1 MKQKNRLWRKDKLV
15 LSDICHLL
23 SILLSNCPPT
33 DVNGKIYLLWPLHRC
48 WQHIGAVQW
57 RTKHVSWMGVSTNTS
72 RYLHFGLYLFN
83 LKPFW
88 DVQVSLFQTLFCL
101 NIGKKKGAQNKEDK
115 TQPGVT
121 FCETSPLSNG
131 DKNMGYWRK
140 PVGEKQGWG
149 EPNYNGL

>member
-48 WQHIGAVQW
+48 WQHIGPVQW

-83 LKPFW
+83 LRPFW
-88 DVQVSLFQTLFCL
+88 DVQVSLFQTLLCL
-101 NIGKKKGAQNKEDK
+101 NIGKKKGAQTSTPKQNHSKYFLLPQCF
-115 TQPGVT
+115 TIIYINFGQHYGT
-121 FCETSPLSNG
+121 FCLA
-131 DKNMGYWRK
+131 K
-140 PVGEKQGWG
+140 
-149 EPNYNGL
+149 LA